1 VWYNKQIPKRRKNVE
16 WQAKTRKGRD
26 ALNETDIKEG
36 YLVTVESIKSQ
47 VLEIEQLYS
56 STLGNTEKEWGSET
70 VREEMT
76 AAIQSVE
83 QPNQIFD
90 LLIKLDQGLCN
101 PVQVTRKQLEADEKE
116 AWITARE
123 LAVKN

>member
-1 VWYNKQIPKRRKNVE
+1 
-16 WQAKTRKGRD
+16 
-26 ALNETDIKEG
+26 
-36 YLVTVESIKSQ
+36 
-47 VLEIEQLYS
+47 
-56 STLGNTEKEWGSET
+56 
-70 VREEMT
+70 MT

-123 LAVKN
+123 LAVKNQGEEGQAPLKDEELQESTLVKKKKVFMFKFWPKDLLRNAWTNYISQVDESE